1 MSFSGSVQFAWT
13 VTVRGTFPLVLE
25 SCMEQ
30 VGGTLLAGPTTT
42 VWLADPV
49 PPAES
54 VAVNTT

>member
-1 MSFSGSVQFAWT
+1 V
-13 VTVRGTFPLVLE
+13 E
-25 SCMEQ
+25 H
-30 VGGTLLAGPTTT
+30 VGGALSAGPTTT